1 MGTAYDHWK
10 TTPRSERV
18 TDDDWEQACAEVSTA
33 AISDG
38 ADVDEMVSVLA
49 NADDALN
56 YLLLRVDITQM
67 PRDWL
72 HGMRDLVALVAKT
85 RNAVEAA
92 AKSNARAYRED

>member
-1 MGTAYDHWK
+1 MTAYDHWK
-10 TTPRSERV
+10 TTEPSPRFSDE
-18 TDDDWEQACAEVSTA
+18 DWEQACAEVSTA
-33 AISDG
+33 AIERGSE
-38 ADVDEMVSVLA
+38 VDEMVSVLA

-72 HGMRDLVALVAKT
+72 HGMRDLVKLVAKT